1 MNFVL
6 IFFDY
11 RNKNYKYFK
20 NKFFFFYMNS
30 ICFDNRN
37 VEIKILSK
45 FVFLYKIG
53 NLVDKNMVI

>member
-1 MNFVL
+1 MGIRIISNL
-6 IFFDY
+6 KI
-11 RNKNYKYFK
+11 N
-20 NKFFFFYMNS
+20 FFFFYMNS

-53 NLVDKNMVI
+53 NLVDKNMVIWMYID

>member
-1 MNFVL
+1 MGIRIISNL
-6 IFFDY
+6 KI
-11 RNKNYKYFK
+11 N
-20 NKFFFFYMNS
+20 FFFFYMNS